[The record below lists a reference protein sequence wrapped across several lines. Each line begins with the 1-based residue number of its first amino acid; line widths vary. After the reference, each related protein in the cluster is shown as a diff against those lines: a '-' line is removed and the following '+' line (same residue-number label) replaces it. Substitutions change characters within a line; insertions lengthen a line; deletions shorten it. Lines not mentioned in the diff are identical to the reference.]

1 MFTRRETTPQRSGL
15 ADIKPVDRSMDTGVI
30 PPPTIPRSHLAE
42 APAAPTLPSPMQGTF
57 SGPMPS
63 NSQPSIGSFSTGSII
78 GNDLTIMGQGLR
90 IVTRGRLQV
99 DGRIEG
105 DVVGNEVIVGANGH
119 VEGVV
124 SGETVVVQGSVSGTV
139 KGISVTLQSS
149 ARVEGDVHH
158 QKLAVE
164 QGAHLDGRVRR
175 PADISELKPDLGVS
189 H

>member
-1 MFTRRETTPQRSGL
+1 MFTRRETTPRSTL
-15 ADIKPVDRSMDTGVI
+15 ADIKPVERAVDAPMM
-30 PPPTIPRSHLAE
+30 PPPTIPRSQATE
-42 APAAPTLPSPMQGTF
+42 PSNTPPPVQATV
-57 SGPMPS
+57 SGPIAGGT
-63 NSQPSIGSFSTGSII
+63 QPSIGSFSTGSII

-105 DVVGNEVIVGANGH
+105 DVAGHEVIVGANGH

-139 KGISVTLQSS
+139 KGLSVTLQSS

-175 PADISELKPDLGVS
+175 PTDISELKPDLGFS

>member
-15 ADIKPVDRSMDTGVI
+15 ADIKPVDRSLDPGVM

-42 APAAPTLPSPMQGTF
+42 VAPMPPAPMQGTF
-57 SGPMPS
+57 SGPAPS
-63 NSQPSIGSFSTGSII
+63 NPQPSIGSFSTGSII

-175 PADISELKPDLGVS
+175 PADISELKPDLGSS